1 MKVFTHYTKLGST
14 SDGIRWRTILKFG
27 NSWEVKGSVV
37 MKNPG
42 AANFKR
48 PDHAA
53 INSPEELKLL
63 SVFDDGEFR
72 ADWYEFSSDP
82 TMECIG
88 RLFSEYY
95 AAKGELLE
103 GVIQIFN
110 LFYFREANLIT
121 ALNKVSQ
128 LNLANMVD
136 YDVQHLTFPVYLG
149 FADLAWHKT
158 YGVVARKF
166 FNAAKKLGALYLND
180 DFKKNAFI
188 HPLYL
193 MMYGKNKEKC
203 IRAKYQ
209 FFQNTPT
216 PVVSQKLIDDAA
228 IESIV
233 KINNNAIMMKITTAL
248 NEQFPLVKGEER
260 NHRYIFDDII
270 ELTVTDKEQGFVGFR
285 HLKNG
290 KCYYN
295 YTNQDAPNEY
305 LYRDILSD
313 YGFDTEKNI
322 GNNVWL
328 ARKAFKEYGSDEQ
341 DVTRNILE
349 ELKNLRNRFNHMKI
363 VGNNNNHMNKKI
375 YFAGSIRGG
384 RGDAYLYQRMI
395 DYIKQTDTVLTE
407 HIGKTNMSLKAQTKA
422 IDIHIYER
430 DIEWLKQSDMVIAEC
445 TCPSLGVGYELA
457 YAEAHNIPVYIFYD
471 KSNANISA
479 MLNGNEYF
487 NIIPYESED
496 EIYHNLDNILHC

>member
-53 INSPEELKLL
+53 INSPEELKQL
-63 SVFDDGEFR
+63 SVFDDGELR

-110 LFYFREANLIT
+110 LFYLREANLIT

-209 FFQNTPT
+209 FFQNTLT
-216 PVVSQKLIDDAA
+216 PIVSQELIDAA
-228 IESIV
+228 TASIV
-233 KINNNAIMMKITTAL
+233 KIDNKAIMLKITAAL
-248 NEQFPLVKGEER
+248 NEQLPLVKGEEK
-260 NHRYIFDDII
+260 NHRYIFDDLI

-285 HLKNG
+285 HLKKG
-290 KCYYN
+290 KLYYN
-295 YTNQDAPNEY
+295 YTNQEAPNEY
-305 LYRDILSD
+305 LYREILSD
-313 YGFDTEKNI
+313 YGFDTEKTI

-328 ARKAFKEYGSDEQ
+328 ARKAFKEYGSNEQ

-349 ELKNLRNRFNHMKI
+349 ELKNLHDHLAHVKFIGDK
-363 VGNNNNHMNKKI
+363 
-375 YFAGSIRGG
+375 RG
-384 RGDAYLYQRMI
+384 
-395 DYIKQTDTVLTE
+395 
-407 HIGKTNMSLKAQTKA
+407 
-422 IDIHIYER
+422 
-430 DIEWLKQSDMVIAEC
+430 
-445 TCPSLGVGYELA
+445 
-457 YAEAHNIPVYIFYD
+457 
-471 KSNANISA
+471 
-479 MLNGNEYF
+479 
-487 NIIPYESED
+487 
-496 EIYHNLDNILHC
+496 

>member
-1 MKVFTHYTKLGST
+1 MKVFTHYTNLGST
-14 SDGIRWRTILKFG
+14 GDGIRWRTILKFG
-27 NSWEVKGSVV
+27 NSWKVKGSVV

-42 AANFKR
+42 TANFKCL
-48 PDHAA
+48 DHAA
-53 INSPEELKLL
+53 ISSLEELKQL
-63 SVFDDGEFR
+63 SVFDDGELK

-95 AAKGELLE
+95 ATKGEQLE

-110 LFYFREANLIT
+110 LFYLREANLIT

-128 LNLANMVD
+128 LKLANMID
-136 YDVQHLTFPVYLG
+136 YDIQHLSFPVYLG

-158 YGVVARKF
+158 YGVAARKF

-233 KINNNAIMMKITTAL
+233 KISNNAIMMKITTAL
-248 NEQFPLVKGEER
+248 NEQFPLVKGEEK

-285 HLKNG
+285 HLKKG
-290 KCYYN
+290 KLYYN
-295 YTNQDAPNEY
+295 YTNQEAPNEY
-305 LYRDILSD
+305 LYREFLSN
-313 YGFDTEKNI
+313 YGFDTEKTI

-328 ARKAFKEYGSDEQ
+328 ARKAFKKYGSNEQ
-341 DVTRNILE
+341 DVIRNIFE
-349 ELKNLRNRFNHMKI
+349 ELKNLRNSF
-363 VGNNNNHMNKKI
+363 
-375 YFAGSIRGG
+375 
-384 RGDAYLYQRMI
+384 
-395 DYIKQTDTVLTE
+395 E
-407 HIGKTNMSLKAQTKA
+407 HI
-422 IDIHIYER
+422 Y
-430 DIEWLKQSDMVIAEC
+430 KQRE
-445 TCPSLGVGYELA
+445 
-457 YAEAHNIPVYIFYD
+457 
-471 KSNANISA
+471 K
-479 MLNGNEYF
+479 
-487 NIIPYESED
+487 
-496 EIYHNLDNILHC
+496 

>member
-14 SDGIRWRTILKFG
+14 GDGIRWRTILKFG

-53 INSPEELKLL
+53 IKSPEELKQLT
-63 SVFDDGEFR
+63 VFDDGELR

-95 AAKGELLE
+95 AAKGEQLE

-110 LFYFREANLIT
+110 LFYLREANLIT

-128 LNLANMVD
+128 LNLANMID
-136 YDVQHLTFPVYLG
+136 YDIQHLSFPVYLG

-158 YGVVARKF
+158 YGVAARKF
-166 FNAAKKLGALYLND
+166 FDAAKKLGALYLND

-209 FFQNTPT
+209 FFQNTLT
-216 PVVSQKLIDDAA
+216 PVVSQELIDAA
-228 IESIV
+228 TTSIV
-233 KINNNAIMMKITTAL
+233 KIDNKAIMMKITAAL
-248 NEQFPLVKGEER
+248 NEQLPLVKGEEK
-260 NHRYIFDDII
+260 NHRYIFGDLI

-285 HLKNG
+285 HLKTG

-313 YGFDTEKNI
+313 YGFDTEKTI

-328 ARKAFKEYGSDEQ
+328 ARKAFKEYGSKEQ
-341 DVTRNILE
+341 DITCNILE
-349 ELKNLRNRFNHMKI
+349 ELKNLRNRLDHMKI
-363 VGNNNNHMNKKI
+363 VGNK
-375 YFAGSIRGG
+375 
-384 RGDAYLYQRMI
+384 
-395 DYIKQTDTVLTE
+395 
-407 HIGKTNMSLKAQTKA
+407 SL
-422 IDIHIYER
+422 
-430 DIEWLKQSDMVIAEC
+430 W
-445 TCPSLGVGYELA
+445 
-457 YAEAHNIPVYIFYD
+457 
-471 KSNANISA
+471 
-479 MLNGNEYF
+479 
-487 NIIPYESED
+487 
-496 EIYHNLDNILHC
+496 

>member
-53 INSPEELKLL
+53 INSPEELKQL
-63 SVFDDGEFR
+63 SVFDDGELR

-110 LFYFREANLIT
+110 LFYLREANLIT

-158 YGVVARKF
+158 YGIVAR
-166 FNAAKKLGALYLND
+166 
-180 DFKKNAFI
+180 
-188 HPLYL
+188 
-193 MMYGKNKEKC
+193 
-203 IRAKYQ
+203 
-209 FFQNTPT
+209 
-216 PVVSQKLIDDAA
+216 S
-228 IESIV
+228 
-233 KINNNAIMMKITTAL
+233 
-248 NEQFPLVKGEER
+248 
-260 NHRYIFDDII
+260 
-270 ELTVTDKEQGFVGFR
+270 
-285 HLKNG
+285 

-322 GNNVWL
+322 GNTTV
-328 ARKAFKEYGSDEQ
+328 Q
-341 DVTRNILE
+341 RN
-349 ELKNLRNRFNHMKI
+349 FP
-363 VGNNNNHMNKKI
+363 
-375 YFAGSIRGG
+375 IRS
-384 RGDAYLYQRMI
+384 
-395 DYIKQTDTVLTE
+395 TD
-407 HIGKTNMSLKAQTKA
+407 HHRS
-422 IDIHIYER
+422 H
-430 DIEWLKQSDMVIAEC
+430 
-445 TCPSLGVGYELA
+445 
-457 YAEAHNIPVYIFYD
+457 
-471 KSNANISA
+471 
-479 MLNGNEYF
+479 
-487 NIIPYESED
+487 SED
-496 EIYHNLDNILHC
+496 VWA

>member
-48 PDHAA
+48 PNHAA
-53 INSPEELKLL
+53 INSPEELKQL
-63 SVFDDGEFR
+63 SVFDDGELR
-72 ADWYEFSSDP
+72 ADWYEFSSGP

-110 LFYFREANLIT
+110 LFYLREANLIT

-216 PVVSQKLIDDAA
+216 PVVS
-228 IESIV
+228 
-233 KINNNAIMMKITTAL
+233 
-248 NEQFPLVKGEER
+248 
-260 NHRYIFDDII
+260 
-270 ELTVTDKEQGFVGFR
+270 
-285 HLKNG
+285 
-290 KCYYN
+290 
-295 YTNQDAPNEY
+295 PN
-305 LYRDILSD
+305 
-313 YGFDTEKNI
+313 
-322 GNNVWL
+322 
-328 ARKAFKEYGSDEQ
+328 
-341 DVTRNILE
+341 
-349 ELKNLRNRFNHMKI
+349 
-363 VGNNNNHMNKKI
+363 
-375 YFAGSIRGG
+375 
-384 RGDAYLYQRMI
+384 
-395 DYIKQTDTVLTE
+395 
-407 HIGKTNMSLKAQTKA
+407 
-422 IDIHIYER
+422 
-430 DIEWLKQSDMVIAEC
+430 
-445 TCPSLGVGYELA
+445 
-457 YAEAHNIPVYIFYD
+457 
-471 KSNANISA
+471 
-479 MLNGNEYF
+479 
-487 NIIPYESED
+487 
-496 EIYHNLDNILHC
+496 

>member
-53 INSPEELKLL
+53 INSPEELKQL
-63 SVFDDGEFR
+63 SVFDDGELR

-110 LFYFREANLIT
+110 LFYLREANLIT

-158 YGVVARKF
+158 YGIVAR
-166 FNAAKKLGALYLND
+166 
-180 DFKKNAFI
+180 
-188 HPLYL
+188 
-193 MMYGKNKEKC
+193 
-203 IRAKYQ
+203 
-209 FFQNTPT
+209 
-216 PVVSQKLIDDAA
+216 S
-228 IESIV
+228 
-233 KINNNAIMMKITTAL
+233 
-248 NEQFPLVKGEER
+248 
-260 NHRYIFDDII
+260 
-270 ELTVTDKEQGFVGFR
+270 
-285 HLKNG
+285 

-341 DVTRNILE
+341 DVTRNIIE

-384 RGDAYLYQRMI
+384 RVDTSLYQRMI

>member
-1 MKVFTHYTKLGST
+1 
-14 SDGIRWRTILKFG
+14 
-27 NSWEVKGSVV
+27 

-53 INSPEELKLL
+53 INSPEELKQLT
-63 SVFDDGEFR
+63 VFDDGELR

-95 AAKGELLE
+95 AAKGEQLE

-110 LFYFREANLIT
+110 LFYLREANLIS

-128 LNLANMVD
+128 LDLANMVD
-136 YDVQHLTFPVYLG
+136 YDVQHLSFPVYLG
-149 FADLAWHKT
+149 FADLGWHKT
-158 YGVVARKF
+158 YGVAARKF
-166 FNAAKKLGALYLND
+166 FNAAKELGALYLND
-180 DFKKNAFI
+180 DFNKNAFI

-209 FFQNTPT
+209 FSQNTLT
-216 PVVSQKLIDDAA
+216 PVVSQELIDAA
-228 IESIV
+228 AASIV
-233 KINNNAIMMKITTAL
+233 KIDINAIMMKTTAAL
-248 NEQFPLVKGEER
+248 NEQLSLVKGEEK
-260 NHRYIFDDII
+260 NHRYIFDDLI

-313 YGFDTEKNI
+313 YGFDTEKTI

-328 ARKAFKEYGSDEQ
+328 ARKAFKEYGSNEQ
-341 DVTRNILE
+341 DVTRNIIE
-349 ELKNLRNRFNHMKI
+349 ELMDLRNHLDHMKI
-363 VGNNNNHMNKKI
+363 VGNKNNHINKKI

-384 RGDAYLYQRMI
+384 RVDASLYQRMI
-395 DYIKQTDTVLTE
+395 DYIKQADTVLTE

-430 DIEWLKQSDMVIAEC
+430 DTEWLRQSDMVIAEC

-471 KSNANISA
+471 KTKANISA
-479 MLNGNEYF
+479 MLNGNKYF
-487 NIIPYESED
+487 NIVPYESED
-496 EIYHNLDNILHC
+496 GIYLELDKILHR